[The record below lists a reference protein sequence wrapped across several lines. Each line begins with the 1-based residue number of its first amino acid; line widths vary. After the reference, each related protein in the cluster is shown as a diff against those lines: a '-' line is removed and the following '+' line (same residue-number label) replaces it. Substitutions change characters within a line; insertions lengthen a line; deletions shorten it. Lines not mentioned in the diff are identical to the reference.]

1 MTGVATGGNWTRHA
15 AFAMLRPPLNQED
28 KWKSAM
34 KLYYSANSPFV
45 RKVTVLAMEAGID
58 NKLQR
63 APASVL
69 GPGSEVAKD
78 NPLGKV
84 PCLITDDGH
93 ALYDSPVICEYL
105 DGQHGGGKAFPPAGP
120 VRWTAL
126 RRQAL
131 ADGIMDAAVSRVME
145 TRRPENERSPAAQE
159 KQRNVIAGALDALEA
174 EADKLGDPKG
184 AADIG
189 AIAVGCALG
198 YMDLRHGADNWRQGR
213 PNLAKWFEV
222 FSKRPSMSATVPPG

>member
-1 MTGVATGGNWTRHA
+1 
-15 AFAMLRPPLNQED
+15 MLPAGSFNHED
-28 KWKSAM
+28 KWKSIM

-45 RKVTVLAMEAGID
+45 RKVTILAMEAGID
-58 NKLQR
+58 GKIQH

-84 PCLITDDGH
+84 PCLITDDGQ

-105 DGQHGGGKAFPPAGP
+105 DGQLGGGKAFPPAGP
-120 VRWTAL
+120 ARWTAL

-131 ADGIMDAAVSRVME
+131 ADGIMDAAVGRVME
-145 TRRPENERSPAAQE
+145 GRRPENERSPAAQE
-159 KQRNVIAGALDALEA
+159 KNRKVIAGALDFLEA

-189 AIAVGCALG
+189 LIAVGCALG

-213 PNLAKWFEV
+213 PKLTKWFEV
-222 FSKRPSMSATVPPG
+222 FSQRPSMSATVPPG